1 MNVLSIQSA
10 VTYGHVGNSIAVFAL
25 QRLGHEVWPVDTV
38 RFSNHPGHGG
48 FRGSV
53 TSPEAL
59 ADLIEGLAER
69 NWLGAADAVLSG
81 YLGAAAQG
89 PVLAATIA
97 RIKAANPKALWALD
111 PVIGDHGRVFVK
123 DGIPQFMRDVAVPA
137 ADILLPN
144 AFELGYLTGQPC
156 RSLAEAVA
164 SARAL
169 GRTSSDRLVVVT
181 GLAPADRPPFTL
193 TTLAVNAAGAW
204 AVTTPAIEHPANG
217 AGDLFAALFLG
228 RFLMQRDVATALSLA
243 TSAVHAVVARSAEA
257 GTRELQVIAAQD
269 ALIQPQCLFAPEPV
283 PQAGL

>member
-10 VTYGHVGNSIAVFAL
+10 VTYGHVGNSVAVFAL

-53 TSPEAL
+53 TSPDAL
-59 ADLIEGLAER
+59 AELIEGLAER

-89 PVLAATIA
+89 PVLAAAIA

-156 RSLAEAVA
+156 RTLAEAVA
-164 SARAL
+164 SARRL
-169 GRTSSDRLVVVT
+169 GRTSPDRLVVVT
-181 GLAPADRPPFTL
+181 GLAPADRPPGTL

-228 RFLMQRDVATALSLA
+228 RFLMQCDVATALSLA
-243 TSAVHAVVARSAEA
+243 TSAVHAVVAWSARA
-257 GTRELQVIAAQD
+257 GARELQVIAAQD
-269 ALIQPQCLFAPEPV
+269 ALIQPQRLFAPEQV